1 LTLFSK
7 ENAIAFVDACEIY
20 KVSILGIDAFYLY
33 DNNQIQPSLEDS
45 IDFSSSFYTQKNE
58 SIFADAKEF
67 LLLKDEILIFEI
79 VCGSSGVSSRK

>member
-1 LTLFSK
+1 MNEVEKLFKSRAIIRDNLTLFSK

-45 IDFSSSFYTQKNE
+45 IVARPFSAIK
-58 SIFADAKEF
+58 
-67 LLLKDEILIFEI
+67 
-79 VCGSSGVSSRK
+79 